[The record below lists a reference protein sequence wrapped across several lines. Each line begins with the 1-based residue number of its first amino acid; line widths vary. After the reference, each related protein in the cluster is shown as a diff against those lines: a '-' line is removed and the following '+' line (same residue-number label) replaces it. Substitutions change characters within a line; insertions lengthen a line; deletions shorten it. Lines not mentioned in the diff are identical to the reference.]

1 MKILFDTN
9 SIIYCLE
16 KKVDLINYFQERN
29 YDILLFDIILNEL
42 KKVDSK
48 KHKLF
53 LDIINN
59 KNIKIIKTQ
68 DGHPD
73 EILTNYAKKNN
84 CAILTNDKILKKNLN
99 LLNIET
105 FTVSNKTIKK
115 I

>member
-16 KKVDLINYFQERN
+16 KKVDLINYFEERN
-29 YDILLFDIILNEL
+29 YKILLFDIILNEL
-42 KKVDSK
+42 EKVNAK

-59 KNIKIIKTQ
+59 KKIEIIKTQ

-73 EILTNYAKKNN
+73 EILTNYAQEKN
-84 CAILTNDKILKKNLN
+84 CAILTNDKILKKKLS